1 MQRELKGWRRKISA
15 EVNLDVSNSAAQ
27 MAAAEC
33 GVQFLTKLF
42 IGLCA
47 HVHGIARLG
56 NCSREP

>member
-1 MQRELKGWRRKISA
+1 MVRL
-15 EVNLDVSNSAAQ
+15 
-27 MAAAEC
+27 EC